1 MSPNAWQPKA
11 ARLVTGVDL
20 LYHEATFAEQDKTMA
35 RETGHSTASQA
46 AKAALAAGARRLL
59 IGHFSSRYKD
69 ASGLVEEARELFAET
84 EAVVEGRSYD
94 IPVKKTRPE

>member
-1 MSPNAWQPKA
+1 M
-11 ARLVTGVDL
+11 
-20 LYHEATFAEQDKTMA
+20 
-35 RETGHSTASQA
+35 
-46 AKAALAAGARRLL
+46 

-94 IPVKKTRPE
+94 IPAKKTRPE